1 MKPVPR
7 LRKIHGPPATSCNP
21 PAEAA
26 YACGVRRARIAHATG
41 LTTGCKTSPWVR
53 RCHGV
58 EIFRGQ
64 ARRRGSDEAKCRL
77 VAETLVPGATV
88 HAVAQRHGVNTS
100 QLFTWRKRFRTES
113 GLPTAVPV
121 APAFAAVEVAPV
133 LDASAETGE
142 AARGS
147 NAVMAG
153 GVIEIELPKGGRVRI
168 SGRVE
173 PAMVRS
179 ALRALVRR

>member
-1 MKPVPR
+1 
-7 LRKIHGPPATSCNP
+7 
-21 PAEAA
+21 
-26 YACGVRRARIAHATG
+26 
-41 LTTGCKTSPWVR
+41 
-53 RCHGV
+53 
-58 EIFRGQ
+58 
-64 ARRRGSDEAKCRL
+64 
-77 VAETLVPGATV
+77 
-88 HAVAQRHGVNTS
+88 
-100 QLFTWRKRFRTES
+100 
-113 GLPTAVPV
+113 V

>member
-1 MKPVPR
+1 MSR
-7 LRKIHGPPATSCNP
+7 
-21 PAEAA
+21 
-26 YACGVRRARIAHATG
+26 
-41 LTTGCKTSPWVR
+41 
-53 RCHGV
+53 V

-64 ARRRGSDEAKCRL
+64 ARRRWSDEAKRRL

-113 GLPTAVPV
+113 GLPAAVPP
-121 APAFAAVEVAPV
+121 APAFAAVEVAPE
-133 LDASAETGE
+133 APAETGK
-142 AARGS
+142 AAPES
-147 NAVMAG
+147 NAVLAG

-173 PAMVRS
+173 PA
-179 ALRALVRR
+179 

>member
-1 MKPVPR
+1 MSR
-7 LRKIHGPPATSCNP
+7 
-21 PAEAA
+21 
-26 YACGVRRARIAHATG
+26 
-41 LTTGCKTSPWVR
+41 
-53 RCHGV
+53 V

-64 ARRRGSDEAKCRL
+64 APRRWSDEAKRRL

-121 APAFAAVEVAPV
+121 APAFAVVEVAPV
-133 LDASAETGE
+133 LEARAETGE
-142 AARGS
+142 AAPHS
-147 NAVMAG
+147 DAMMAG
-153 GVIEIELPKGGRVRI
+153 GVIEIELPKGRRVRI

-173 PAMVRS
+173 PAVVTA